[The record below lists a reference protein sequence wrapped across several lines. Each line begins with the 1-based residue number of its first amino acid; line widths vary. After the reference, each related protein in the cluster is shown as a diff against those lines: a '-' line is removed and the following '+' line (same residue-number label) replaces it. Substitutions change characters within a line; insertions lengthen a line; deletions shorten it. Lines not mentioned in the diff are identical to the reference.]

1 MSISFCPMKSEINN
15 ENALALFIN
24 LALVDIDTREN
35 VIDDVKYIFIIN
47 FGFHGTEIDIGITAS
62 PRLSR

>member
-1 MSISFCPMKSEINN
+1 MHVSNAKVYTTFFEKLVVYKIDIMSISFHPMKSEINN

-35 VIDDVKYIFIIN
+35 V
-47 FGFHGTEIDIGITAS
+47 T
-62 PRLSR
+62 